1 MQDAAE
7 SDDEDGEPPNDDGQ
21 ERVGDDQPP
30 APAADEPPT
39 TPTPNPSD
47 QADEALDDVLLD
59 ELDELWAEANEATRK
74 KFLGG
79 VMVDAVMQQFVRQRI
94 NQGT

>member
-1 MQDAAE
+1 MTTNPLHLLPH
-7 SDDEDGEPPNDDGQ
+7 EPPM
-21 ERVGDDQPP
+21 
-30 APAADEPPT
+30 
-39 TPTPNPSD
+39 TPTLNPSD

-74 KFLGG
+74 KFLNG
-79 VMVDAVMQQFVRQRI
+79 VMADAVMQQFVRQRI